1 MAEHAPR
8 RILVEWQTLLLI
20 ILCYGLWLLG
30 CTVVASLSLWL
41 SYATLTFALA
51 LHSSLQHEVLHGHPL
66 RSRALSEA
74 LVFPAI
80 GLFIPYMRFRDLHLA
95 HHQDSILTDPYDDPE
110 SNYMDP
116 KVWNYLPRW
125 QQVVLNLNNT
135 LLGRMLIGPIIAQIY
150 FVKGDWRLIRAGDRT
165 ALMGWVWHFVG
176 LVPVLFWLF
185 YVAEVPFWL
194 YVLAAYSGLAIL
206 KIRTFLEHRAHEHV
220 GGRTVIIEDKGPLA
234 LIFLNNNLHVVH
246 HMHPAVPWY
255 KLPQLYAQNKDRY
268 LKRNENYLYRSYGEV
283 FRKHFFRRK
292 DDVPHP
298 FWRR

>member
-1 MAEHAPR
+1 MAERAPR

-20 ILCYGLWLLG
+20 ILCYGLWALG
-30 CTVVASLSLWL
+30 GTVFATLSLWV

-116 KVWNYLPRW
+116 KVWDCLPRW
-125 QQVVLNLNNT
+125 QQLVLNLNNT
-135 LLGRMLIGPIIAQIY
+135 LLGRMLIGPVIAQIY
-150 FVKGDWRLIRAGDRT
+150 FIKGDWRLIRAGDRT

-176 LVPVLFWLF
+176 LVLVLLWLF
-185 YVAEVPFWL
+185 YVAEVPLWL